1 MALSAILLP
10 FFEALTVI
18 KRYLIT
24 LLLVATA
31 GSVAYNYY
39 QSYTSNP
46 WTRDGQVSA
55 YIVSITPRVTGQVV
69 KVHVDDNSQVSKGDL
84 LFEIDPSIYNATYK
98 KALATQKQAVALL
111 AKAKNEEQRAL
122 NLEKRT
128 PGAVPVL
135 TLNNLN
141 NAVETSAANVEL
153 AKANVEEA
161 HLNLEYTKVYAP
173 TNGYITNLNLR
184 VGSQVVANSP
194 VVALID
200 EDSFWIEGYFKETD
214 LVGVDAQDKAYV
226 TLMMHNNVQLEG
238 HIKSIGFGIAKQDGS
253 TGNDLLPN
261 VNPNFQWIRLAQ
273 RIPIKVKLDHVPEGL
288 QLRVGM
294 TASIKIIK

>member
-1 MALSAILLP
+1 M
-10 FFEALTVI
+10 I

-24 LLLVATA
+24 LLLFSAA
-31 GSVAYNYY
+31 SSVIYGYY
-39 QSYTSNP
+39 QSYSSNP

-55 YIVSITPRVTGQVV
+55 YIVSITPRVTGQVT
-69 KVHVDDNSQVSKGDL
+69 KVHIDDNSQVSKGDI
-84 LFEIDPSIYNATYK
+84 LFEIDPSLYQATYH
-98 KALATQKQAVALL
+98 KALASQKQALALL

-128 PGAVPVL
+128 PGAIPVL
-135 TLNNLN
+135 TLNNLS
-141 NAVETSAANVEL
+141 NAVETSSANVQL

-161 HLNLEYTKVYAP
+161 QLNLEYTKVYAP
-173 TNGYITNLNLR
+173 TNGYITNLSLR
-184 VGSQVVANSP
+184 EGSQVVANTP

-214 LVGVDAQDKAYV
+214 LVGVDVQDTAYV
-226 TLMMHNNVQLEG
+226 TLMMHNNVQLRG

-273 RIPIKVKLDHVPEGL
+273 RIPIKVTLDERPEDL

>member
-1 MALSAILLP
+1 M
-10 FFEALTVI
+10 I

-24 LLLVATA
+24 LLLFVAA
-31 GSVAYNYY
+31 GSVIYSYY

-55 YIVSITPRVTGQVV
+55 YIVSITPRVTGQII
-69 KVHVDDNSQVSKGDL
+69 KIHVDDNSQVSKGDL
-84 LFEIDPSIYNATYK
+84 LFEIDPSIYRAAYN
-98 KALATQKQAVALL
+98 KALATQKQALALL
-111 AKAKNEEQRAL
+111 AKAKNEEQRAA

-135 TLNNLN
+135 TLNNLS
-141 NAVETSAANVEL
+141 NAVETSSANVQV

-161 HLNLEYTKVYAP
+161 HLNLEFTKVYAP
-173 TNGYITNLNLR
+173 TNGYITNFNLR

-214 LVGVDAQDKAYV
+214 LVGVNPQDKAFV
-226 TLMMHNNVQLEG
+226 TLMMHNNVLLKG

-273 RIPIKVKLDHVPEGL
+273 RIPIKVKLDNVPENL

>member
-1 MALSAILLP
+1 M
-10 FFEALTVI
+10 I

-24 LLLVATA
+24 LLLFVAA
-31 GSVAYNYY
+31 GFVVYSYY

-55 YIVSITPRVTGQVV
+55 FIVSITPRVTGQVI
-69 KVHVDDNSQVSKGDL
+69 KIHVDDNSKVSKGDL
-84 LFEIDPSIYNATYK
+84 LFEIDPSIYKAAYR
-98 KALATQKQAVALL
+98 KALATQKQAFALL

-128 PGAVPVL
+128 PGAVSVL

-141 NAVETSAANVEL
+141 NAVQTSSANVEL

-161 HLNLEYTKVYAP
+161 GLNLEYTKVYAP

-184 VGSQVVANSP
+184 EGSQVVANSP

-214 LVGVDAQDKAYV
+214 LVGVNPQDKAMV
-226 TLMMHNNVQLEG
+226 TLMMHKNVQLKG

-273 RIPIKVKLDHVPEGL
+273 RIPIKVELDKVPKDI

-294 TASIKIIK
+294 TASIKILK

>member
-1 MALSAILLP
+1 M
-10 FFEALTVI
+10 I

-24 LLLVATA
+24 LLLFVAA
-31 GSVAYNYY
+31 GSVVYSYY

-55 YIVSITPRVTGQVV
+55 YIVSITPRVTGQII
-69 KVHVDDNSQVSKGDL
+69 KIHVDDNSQVSKGDL
-84 LFEIDPSIYNATYK
+84 LFEIDPSIYRAAYN
-98 KALATQKQAVALL
+98 KALATQKQALALL
-111 AKAKNEEQRAL
+111 AKAKNEEQRAA

-135 TLNNLN
+135 TLNNLS
-141 NAVETSAANVEL
+141 NAVETSSANVQV

-161 HLNLEYTKVYAP
+161 HLNLGFTKVYAP
-173 TNGYITNLNLR
+173 TNGYITNFNLR

-214 LVGVDAQDKAYV
+214 LVGVNPQDKAFV
-226 TLMMHNNVQLEG
+226 TLMMHNNVLLKG

-273 RIPIKVKLDHVPEGL
+273 RIPIKVKLDNVPEDL

>member
-1 MALSAILLP
+1 M
-10 FFEALTVI
+10 I

-24 LLLVATA
+24 LLLLGSA

-55 YIVSITPRVTGQVV
+55 YIVSITPRVTGQVIE
-69 KVHVDDNSQVSKGDL
+69 VHVDDNSKVSKGDL
-84 LFEIDPSIYNATYK
+84 LFEIDPSIYTAAYN
-98 KALATQKQAVALL
+98 KALATQKQALALL
-111 AKAKNEEQRAL
+111 AKAKNEEQRAA
-122 NLEKRT
+122 NLQKRT
-128 PGAVPVL
+128 PGAVPIL
-135 TLNNLN
+135 TLNNLS
-141 NAVETSAANVEL
+141 NAVETSTANVQL

-161 HLNLEYTKVYAP
+161 HLNLEFTKVYAP
-173 TNGYITNLNLR
+173 TNGYITNFNLR
-184 VGSQVVANSP
+184 TGSQVVANTP

-214 LVGVDAQDKAYV
+214 LVGVESSNKAFV
-226 TLMMHNNVQLEG
+226 TLMMHNDIMLEG

-273 RIPIKVKLDHVPEGL
+273 RIPVKVKLNKVPDDL

>member
-1 MALSAILLP
+1 M
-10 FFEALTVI
+10 
-18 KRYLIT
+18 
-24 LLLVATA
+24 
-31 GSVAYNYY
+31 
-39 QSYTSNP
+39 
-46 WTRDGQVSA
+46 
-55 YIVSITPRVTGQVV
+55 SITPRVTGQII
-69 KVHVDDNSQVSKGDL
+69 KIHVDDNSQVSKGDL
-84 LFEIDPSIYNATYK
+84 LFEIDPSIYKAAYN
-98 KALATQKQAVALL
+98 KALATQKQAFALL
-111 AKAKNEEQRAL
+111 AKAKNEEQRAA

-135 TLNNLN
+135 TLNNLS
-141 NAVETSAANVEL
+141 NAVETSSANVQV

-161 HLNLEYTKVYAP
+161 HLNLEFTKVYAP
-173 TNGYITNLNLR
+173 TNGYITNFNLR

-214 LVGVDAQDKAYV
+214 LVGVNPQDKAFV
-226 TLMMHNNVQLEG
+226 TLMMHNNVLLKG

-273 RIPIKVKLDHVPEGL
+273 RIPIKVKLDNVPEDL

>member
-1 MALSAILLP
+1 M
-10 FFEALTVI
+10 I

-24 LLLVATA
+24 LLLVVAA
-31 GSVAYNYY
+31 SSVVYSYY
-39 QSYTSNP
+39 QSYSSNP

-55 YIVSITPRVTGQVV
+55 YIVSITPRVTGQVT
-69 KVHVDDNSQVSKGDL
+69 KVHIEDNSQVTKGDL
-84 LFEIDPSIYNATYK
+84 LFEIDPSIYQAAYN
-98 KALATQKQAVALL
+98 KALATQKQARALL

-128 PGAVPVL
+128 PGAMPVL

-141 NAVETSAANVEL
+141 NAVETNAANVAL

-184 VGSQVVANSP
+184 EGSQVVANTP

-214 LVGVDAQDKAYV
+214 LVNVGPNDKALV
-226 TLMMHNNVQLEG
+226 TLMMHNNIQLEG
-238 HIKSIGFGIAKQDGS
+238 HIKSIGFGIATQDGS

-273 RIPIKVKLDHVPEGL
+273 RIPVKVELDNVPEDL

-294 TASIKIIK
+294 TASLKIIK

>member
-1 MALSAILLP
+1 M
-10 FFEALTVI
+10 I

-24 LLLVATA
+24 LLLFVAA
-31 GSVAYNYY
+31 GSVVYSYY

-55 YIVSITPRVTGQVV
+55 YIVSITPRVTG
-69 KVHVDDNSQVSKGDL
+69 KIIKIHVDDNSQVSKGDL
-84 LFEIDPSIYNATYK
+84 LFEIDPSIYRAAYN
-98 KALATQKQAVALL
+98 KALATQKQALALL
-111 AKAKNEEQRAL
+111 AKAKNEEQRVAS
-122 NLEKRT
+122 LEKRT

-135 TLNNLN
+135 TLNNLS
-141 NAVETSAANVEL
+141 NAVETSSANVQV

-161 HLNLEYTKVYAP
+161 HLNLEFTKVYAP
-173 TNGYITNLNLR
+173 TNGYITNFNLR

-214 LVGVDAQDKAYV
+214 LVGVNPQDKAFV
-226 TLMMHNNVQLEG
+226 TLMMHNNVLLKG

-273 RIPIKVKLDHVPEGL
+273 RIPIKVKLDNVPEDL

>member
-1 MALSAILLP
+1 M
-10 FFEALTVI
+10 I

-24 LLLVATA
+24 LLLVVAA
-31 GSVAYNYY
+31 SSVVYSYY
-39 QSYTSNP
+39 QSYSSNP

-55 YIVSITPRVTGQVV
+55 YIVSITPRVTGQVT
-69 KVHVDDNSQVSKGDL
+69 KVHIEDNSQVAKGEL
-84 LFEIDPSIYNATYK
+84 LFEIDPSIYQAAYN
-98 KALATQKQAVALL
+98 KALATQKQARALL

-128 PGAVPVL
+128 PGALPVL

-141 NAVETSAANVEL
+141 NAVETNAANVAL

-161 HLNLEYTKVYAP
+161 HLNLKYTKVYAP
-173 TNGYITNLNLR
+173 TNGFITNLNLR
-184 VGSQVVANSP
+184 EGSQVVANTP

-214 LVGVDAQDKAYV
+214 LVNVAPYDKAIV
-226 TLMMHNNVQLEG
+226 TLMMHNDVQLKG
-238 HIKSIGFGIAKQDGS
+238 HIKSIGFGIATQDGS
-253 TGNDLLPN
+253 TGNNLLPN

-273 RIPIKVKLDHVPEGL
+273 RIPIKVVLDNVPEDL

>member
-1 MALSAILLP
+1 M
-10 FFEALTVI
+10 I

-24 LLLVATA
+24 LLLFVAA
-31 GSVAYNYY
+31 GSVVYSYY

-55 YIVSITPRVTGQVV
+55 YIVSITPRVTGQII
-69 KVHVDDNSQVSKGDL
+69 KIHVDDNSQVSKGDL
-84 LFEIDPSIYNATYK
+84 LFEIDPSIYRAAYN
-98 KALATQKQAVALL
+98 KALATQKQALALL
-111 AKAKNEEQRAL
+111 AKAKNEEQRAA
-122 NLEKRT
+122 NLERRT

-135 TLNNLN
+135 TLNNLS
-141 NAVETSAANVEL
+141 NAVETSSANVQV

-161 HLNLEYTKVYAP
+161 HLNLEFTKVYAP
-173 TNGYITNLNLR
+173 TNGYITNFNLR

-214 LVGVDAQDKAYV
+214 LVGVNPQDKAFV
-226 TLMMHNNVQLEG
+226 TLMMHNNVLLKG

-273 RIPIKVKLDHVPEGL
+273 RIPIKVKLDNVPEDL

>member
-1 MALSAILLP
+1 M
-10 FFEALTVI
+10 I

-24 LLLVATA
+24 LLLVVAA
-31 GSVAYNYY
+31 SSVVYSYY
-39 QSYTSNP
+39 QSYSSNP

-55 YIVSITPRVTGQVV
+55 YIVSITPRVTGQVT
-69 KVHVDDNSQVSKGDL
+69 KVHIEDNSQVVKGDL
-84 LFEIDPSIYNATYK
+84 LFEIDPSIYQAVYN
-98 KALATQKQAVALL
+98 KALATQKQARALL

-128 PGAVPVL
+128 PGALPVL

-141 NAVETSAANVEL
+141 NAVETNAANVAL

-161 HLNLEYTKVYAP
+161 HLNLKYTKVYAQ
-173 TNGYITNLNLR
+173 TNGFITNLNLR
-184 VGSQVVANSP
+184 EGSQVVANTP

-214 LVGVDAQDKAYV
+214 LVNVAPNDKAIV
-226 TLMMHNNVQLEG
+226 TLMMHNDVQLKG
-238 HIKSIGFGIAKQDGS
+238 HIKSIGFGIATHDGS

-273 RIPIKVKLDHVPEGL
+273 RIPIKVVLDNVPEDL

>member
-1 MALSAILLP
+1 M
-10 FFEALTVI
+10 I

-24 LLLVATA
+24 LLLFVAA
-31 GSVAYNYY
+31 GTVIYGYY
-39 QSYTSNP
+39 QSYSSNP

-55 YIVSITPRVTGQVV
+55 YIVSITPRVTGQVT
-69 KVHVDDNSQVSKGDL
+69 KVHIDDNSQVSKGDI
-84 LFEIDPSIYNATYK
+84 LFEIDPSLYQATYH
-98 KALATQKQAVALL
+98 KALASQKQALALL

-128 PGAVPVL
+128 PGAIPVL
-135 TLNNLN
+135 TLNNLS
-141 NAVETSAANVEL
+141 NAVETSSANVQL

-161 HLNLEYTKVYAP
+161 LLNLEYTKVYAP
-173 TNGYITNLNLR
+173 TNGYITNLSLR
-184 VGSQVVANSP
+184 EGSQVVANTP

-214 LVGVDAQDKAYV
+214 LVGVDVQDTAYV
-226 TLMMHNNVQLEG
+226 TLMMHNNIQLKG

-273 RIPIKVKLDHVPEGL
+273 RIPIKVTLDERPEDL

>member
-1 MALSAILLP
+1 M
-10 FFEALTVI
+10 I

-24 LLLVATA
+24 LLLLAAA
-31 GSVAYNYY
+31 GTVVYSYY
-39 QSYTSNP
+39 QSYSSNP

-55 YIVSITPRVTGQVV
+55 YIVSITPRVTGQVIE
-69 KVHVDDNSQVSKGDL
+69 VHVEDNSKVKKGDL
-84 LFEIDPSIYNATYK
+84 LFEIDPSIYKATYR
-98 KALATQKQAVALL
+98 KALATQKQAFALL

-141 NAVETSAANVEL
+141 NAVETSTANVEL

-214 LVGVDAQDKAYV
+214 LVGVDAQDAAYV

-273 RIPIKVKLDHVPEGL
+273 RIPIKVKLDKIPEDV

-294 TASIKIIK
+294 TASIKIIKNS

>member
-1 MALSAILLP
+1 M
-10 FFEALTVI
+10 I

-24 LLLVATA
+24 LLLFVAA
-31 GSVAYNYY
+31 GFVVYSYY

-55 YIVSITPRVTGQVV
+55 FIVSITPRVTGQAV
-69 KVHVDDNSQVSKGDL
+69 KIHVDDNSKVSKGDL
-84 LFEIDPSIYNATYK
+84 LFEIDPSIYKAAYR
-98 KALATQKQAVALL
+98 KALATQKQAFALL

-128 PGAVPVL
+128 PGAVSVL

-141 NAVETSAANVEL
+141 NAVQTSSANVEL

-161 HLNLEYTKVYAP
+161 GLNLEYTKVYAP

-184 VGSQVVANSP
+184 EGSQVVANSP

-214 LVGVDAQDKAYV
+214 LVGVNPKDKAMV
-226 TLMMHNNVQLEG
+226 TLMMHKNVQLKG

-273 RIPIKVKLDHVPEGL
+273 RIPIKVALDKVPKDI

-294 TASIKIIK
+294 TASIKILK

>member
-1 MALSAILLP
+1 M
-10 FFEALTVI
+10 I

-24 LLLVATA
+24 LLLVVAA
-31 GSVAYNYY
+31 SSVVYSYY
-39 QSYTSNP
+39 QSYSSTP

-55 YIVSITPRVTGQVV
+55 YIVSITPRVTGQVT
-69 KVHVDDNSQVSKGDL
+69 KVHIEDNSQVAKGDL
-84 LFEIDPSIYNATYK
+84 LFEIDPSIYQAAYN
-98 KALATQKQAVALL
+98 KALAAQKQARALL

-128 PGAVPVL
+128 PGAMPVL

-141 NAVETSAANVEL
+141 NAVETNAANVAL

-184 VGSQVVANSP
+184 EGSQVVANTP

-214 LVGVDAQDKAYV
+214 LVNVDPNDKAVV
-226 TLMMHNNVQLEG
+226 TLMMHNDIQLEG
-238 HIKSIGFGIAKQDGS
+238 HIKSIGFGIATQDGS

-273 RIPIKVKLDHVPEGL
+273 RIPIKVELDNVPENL

-294 TASIKIIK
+294 TASLKIIK

>member
-1 MALSAILLP
+1 M
-10 FFEALTVI
+10 I

-24 LLLVATA
+24 LLLFVAA
-31 GSVAYNYY
+31 GSVVYSYY

-55 YIVSITPRVTGQVV
+55 YIVSITPRVTGQII
-69 KVHVDDNSQVSKGDL
+69 KIHVDDNSQVSKGDL
-84 LFEIDPSIYNATYK
+84 LFEIDPSIYRAAYN
-98 KALATQKQAVALL
+98 KALATQKQAFALL
-111 AKAKNEEQRAL
+111 AKAKNEEQRAA

-135 TLNNLN
+135 TLNNLS
-141 NAVETSAANVEL
+141 NAVETSSANVQV

-161 HLNLEYTKVYAP
+161 HLNLEFTKVYAP
-173 TNGYITNLNLR
+173 TNGYITNFNLR

-214 LVGVDAQDKAYV
+214 LVGVNPQDKAFV
-226 TLMMHNNVQLEG
+226 TLMMHNNVLLKG

-273 RIPIKVKLDHVPEGL
+273 RIPIKVKLDNVPENL

>member
-1 MALSAILLP
+1 M
-10 FFEALTVI
+10 I

-24 LLLVATA
+24 LLLVVAA
-31 GSVAYNYY
+31 SSVVYSYY
-39 QSYTSNP
+39 QSYSNNP

-55 YIVSITPRVTGQVV
+55 YIVSITPRVTGQVT
-69 KVHVDDNSQVSKGDL
+69 KVHIEDNSQVVKGDL
-84 LFEIDPSIYNATYK
+84 LFEIDPSIYQAAYN
-98 KALATQKQAVALL
+98 KALATQKQARALL

-128 PGAVPVL
+128 PGALPVL

-141 NAVETSAANVEL
+141 NAVETNAANVAL

-161 HLNLEYTKVYAP
+161 HLNLKYTKVYAP
-173 TNGYITNLNLR
+173 TNGFITNLNLR
-184 VGSQVVANSP
+184 EGSQVVANTP

-214 LVGVDAQDKAYV
+214 LVNVAPNDKAIV
-226 TLMMHNNVQLEG
+226 TLMMHNDVQLKG
-238 HIKSIGFGIAKQDGS
+238 HIKSIGFGIATQDGS

-273 RIPIKVKLDHVPEGL
+273 RIPIKVVLDNVPEDL

>member
-1 MALSAILLP
+1 M
-10 FFEALTVI
+10 I

-238 HIKSIGFGIAKQDGS
+238 HIKSIGFGIAKQEGS

-273 RIPIKVKLDHVPEGL
+273 RIPIKVKLDKVPADV

>member
-1 MALSAILLP
+1 M
-10 FFEALTVI
+10 I

-24 LLLVATA
+24 LLLFVAA
-31 GSVAYNYY
+31 GFVVYSYY

-55 YIVSITPRVTGQVV
+55 FIVSITPRVTGQAV
-69 KVHVDDNSQVSKGDL
+69 KIHVDDNSKVSKGDL
-84 LFEIDPSIYNATYK
+84 LFEIDPSIYKAAYR
-98 KALATQKQAVALL
+98 KALATQKQAFALL

-128 PGAVPVL
+128 PGAVSVL

-141 NAVETSAANVEL
+141 NAVQTSSANVEL

-161 HLNLEYTKVYAP
+161 GLNLEYTKVYAP

-184 VGSQVVANSP
+184 EGSQVVANSP

-214 LVGVDAQDKAYV
+214 LVGVNPQDKAMV
-226 TLMMHNNVQLEG
+226 TLMMHKNVQLKG

-273 RIPIKVKLDHVPEGL
+273 RIPIKVELDKVPKDI

-294 TASIKIIK
+294 TASIKILK

>member
-1 MALSAILLP
+1 M
-10 FFEALTVI
+10 I

-24 LLLVATA
+24 LLLLSAA
-31 GSVAYNYY
+31 GTVIFSYY
-39 QSYTSNP
+39 QSYSSNP

-55 YIVSITPRVTGQVV
+55 YIVSITPRVTGQVIEM
-69 KVHVDDNSQVSKGDL
+69 HVEDNSKVKKGDL
-84 LFEIDPSIYNATYK
+84 LFEIDPSIYKATYR
-98 KALATQKQAVALL
+98 KALATEKQALALL

-135 TLNNLN
+135 TLNNLS

-214 LVGVDAQDKAYV
+214 LVGVDPQDKAYV
-226 TLMMHNNVQLEG
+226 TLMMHNNVELEG
-238 HIKSIGFGIAKQDGS
+238 HIKSVGFGIAKQDGS

-273 RIPIKVKLDHVPEGL
+273 RIPIKVKLDNIPDGV

-294 TASIKIIK
+294 TASIKIIKNS